1 MQVSTLKQI
10 RASYEELSTGYKKL
24 LLASELYDRDT
35 APPVRKEKS
44 VESLPV
50 VKEEVKPVP
59 EQISQPP
66 RAAVISDEAD
76 GEETAYISPQ
86 RPISSRSSS
95 SRGGSRSMQNLTFLT
110 AESSLDA

>member
-1 MQVSTLKQI
+1 MSTLKQI

-44 VESLPV
+44 LESLPT
-50 VKEEVKPVP
+50 VKEEVKPAA
-59 EQISQPP
+59 EQVSQP
-66 RAAVISDEAD
+66 RAAVISDEA
-76 GEETAYISPQ
+76 EESEIAYVSPQ
-86 RPISSRSSS
+86 RPVSSRSSS

-110 AESSLDA
+110 SESSLEG